1 MSETTP
7 RGAGTQP
14 AHTKGRRWWRRIRS
28 LLIDVAIVVTVV
40 YAVQLWRA
48 QSLVPAESDAPGLHL
63 LQLGHNGEPDRLVQL
78 DDFAGRPVLIHFWA
92 TWCGVCETEIGMVNA
107 VHRALEGQ
115 QPVLL
120 TVVDDSDADHVAALR
135 SYMQQHDIEW
145 NVLLGD
151 RETLNAWRVEVFPTD
166 YFITPDGRV
175 DSVHTG
181 FSTAWGMRWRL
192 WWARS

>member
-7 RGAGTQP
+7 EGTGTQP
-14 AHTKGRRWWRRIRS
+14 AHTKGRSWSRRIRS
-28 LLIDVAIVVTVV
+28 LLIDIAIVVTVV

-48 QSLVPAESDAPGLHL
+48 QSLVPGGSDAPGLHL

-120 TVVDDSDADHVAALR
+120 TVVDDSDTDNIAALR

-151 RETLNAWRVEVFPTD
+151 PETLRAWRIEVFPTD
-166 YFITPDGRV
+166 YFVTPDGRI

>member
-1 MSETTP
+1 MSEPTPDPTGPGATNATT
-7 RGAGTQP
+7 RS
-14 AHTKGRRWWRRIRS
+14 WWRRIRS
-28 LLIDVAIVVTVV
+28 ILIDILIVVTVV

-48 QSLVPAESDAPGLHL
+48 QSLVPGGSEAPDLQL
-63 LQLGHNGEPDRLVQL
+63 LQLGHDGEPDRLVRL
-78 DDFAGRPVLIHFWA
+78 DDFAGRPVLVHFWA

-120 TVVDDSDADHVAALR
+120 TVVDDSDASDINALR

-151 RETLNAWRVEVFPTD
+151 PETLRAWRIEVFPTD

>member
-7 RGAGTQP
+7 EGTGTQP
-14 AHTKGRRWWRRIRS
+14 AHTQGRSWWRRIRS
-28 LLIDVAIVVTVV
+28 LLIDIAIVVTVV

-48 QSLVPAESDAPGLHL
+48 QSLVPGGSDAPGLHL

-120 TVVDDSDADHVAALR
+120 TVVDDSDADNIAALR

-151 RETLNAWRVEVFPTD
+151 PETLRAWRIEVFPTD
-166 YFITPDGRV
+166 YFVTPDGRI

>member
-7 RGAGTQP
+7 EGTGTQP
-14 AHTKGRRWWRRIRS
+14 AHTKGRSWWRRIRS
-28 LLIDVAIVVTVV
+28 ILIDIAIVVTVV

-48 QSLVPAESDAPGLHL
+48 QSLVPGGSDAPGLHL

-120 TVVDDSDADHVAALR
+120 TVVDDSDADNIAALR

-151 RETLNAWRVEVFPTD
+151 PETLRAWRIEVFPTD
-166 YFITPDGRV
+166 YFVTPDGRI